1 MAKYKVSIS
10 FGGCYEVEVEASNEE
25 EAEDRA
31 IYTLPSFENITEI
44 GDINVK
50 EIK

>member
-1 MAKYKVSIS
+1 MAKYKVSVR

-25 EAEDRA
+25 EAEERA
-31 IYTLPSFENITEI
+31 IYTIPSFEYITEI

-50 EIK
+50 EIE